1 VIPAADWFLIL
12 ALTGACVTAVTAAG
26 VGLLLLLRRRSV
38 TGLVAVGALVA
49 LGCVAAAVAVTAQ
62 VMFVSGHDLR
72 IVLVVV
78 LVAVPAGSV
87 VALTAGRWVG
97 AGSRELARAARA
109 IGGAGYRPGVRP
121 ATAELAAVADELDC
135 AHHRLVEARERER
148 AVETSHRQMVA
159 GMSHDLRTPLAGL
172 QAMAEALED
181 GVAADPA
188 TVTRYHQR
196 IRAEADRLSG
206 MVGDL
211 FELARIQG
219 SLQLR
224 MQHIGLQNLVD
235 EALASAGPLAQ
246 AKGIK
251 LGGYAQPAVPVE
263 VDATALG
270 RALSNLLANAI
281 RYTPAEGTV
290 EVAAAVEDGRACLA
304 VADSCGGIPA
314 ADLPRV
320 FDVAFRGEAA
330 RTPGGDSGAG
340 LGLAIARGIVEAHK
354 GEIAVVNQG
363 NGCRFVVR
371 LPLATR

>member
-1 VIPAADWFLIL
+1 MIPAADWFLIL

-38 TGLVAVGALVA
+38 TDLVAMGALVA

-181 GVAADPA
+181 GVAAEPA

-330 RTPGGDSGAG
+330 RTPGGGSGAG

>member
-38 TGLVAVGALVA
+38 TDLVAVGALVA

-196 IRAEADRLSG
+196 IRAEADRLSAL
-206 MVGDL
+206 VADL
-211 FELARIQG
+211 FELSRIQG
-219 SLQLR
+219 SPQLQVQR
-224 MQHIGLQNLVD
+224 TGLQDLVD

-251 LGGYAQPAVPVE
+251 LGGHAQPAVPVE
-263 VDATALG
+263 VDPTALG
-270 RALSNLLANAI
+270 RALSNLIANAI
-281 RYTPAEGTV
+281 RHTPADKTV
-290 EVAAAVEDGRACLA
+290 EVAATAEDGRACLA

-354 GEIAVVNQG
+354 GEIAVANQG
-363 NGCRFVVR
+363 DGCRFVMR

>member
-1 VIPAADWFLIL
+1 M
-12 ALTGACVTAVTAAG
+12 TCVPPWPG
-26 VGLLLLLRRRSV
+26 CRRW
-38 TGLVAVGALVA
+38 
-49 LGCVAAAVAVTAQ
+49 
-62 VMFVSGHDLR
+62 
-72 IVLVVV
+72 
-78 LVAVPAGSV
+78 P
-87 VALTAGRWVG
+87 
-97 AGSRELARAARA
+97 
-109 IGGAGYRPGVRP
+109 RP
-121 ATAELAAVADELDC
+121 
-135 AHHRLVEARERER
+135 
-148 AVETSHRQMVA
+148 
-159 GMSHDLRTPLAGL
+159 
-172 QAMAEALED
+172 LED

-211 FELARIQG
+211 FELSRIQG

-224 MQHIGLQNLVD
+224 VQRIGLRDLID

-251 LGGYAQPAVPVE
+251 LVGHAQPAVPVE
-263 VDATALG
+263 VDATELG

-281 RYTPAEGTV
+281 RHTPADGTV

-320 FDVAFRGEAA
+320 FDVAFRGQTA
-330 RTPGGDSGAG
+330 RTPGGDGGAG
-340 LGLAIARGIVEAHK
+340 LGLAIARGIVEAHQ
-354 GEIAVVNQG
+354 GEIAVANQG
-363 NGCRFVVR
+363 NGCQFVVH

>member
-1 VIPAADWFLIL
+1 VIPTADWFLIL

-181 GVAADPA
+181 GVAAEPA

-330 RTPGGDSGAG
+330 RTPGGGSGAG

>member
-1 VIPAADWFLIL
+1 MISAAGWLLIL
-12 ALTGACVTAVTAAG
+12 ALTGACAAAVTAAG
-26 VGLLLLLRRRSV
+26 VGLLRLLRRRSV
-38 TGLVAVGALVA
+38 TSLVAGGALVA
-49 LGCVAAAVAVTAQ
+49 LGCVAATVAVTARA
-62 VMFVSGHDLR
+62 MFVSGHDLR
-72 IVLVVV
+72 VVLVVV

-87 VALTAGRWVG
+87 VALAAGRWVG

-121 ATAELAAVADELDC
+121 ATAELAAVAEELDC

-148 AVETSHRQMVA
+148 AVETSHRQLVA

-196 IRAEADRLSG
+196 IRAEADRLSA

-211 FELARIQG
+211 FELSRIQG

-224 MQHIGLQNLVD
+224 VQRIGLQDLVD
-235 EALASAGPLAQ
+235 EALASASPLAQ

-251 LGGYAQPAVPVE
+251 LAGHAQAAVPVE
-263 VDATALG
+263 VDPTALG

-281 RYTPAEGTV
+281 RHTPAEGTV
-290 EVAAAVEDGRACLA
+290 EVAAAAEDGRACLA

-330 RTPGGDSGAG
+330 RTPGRDGGAG
-340 LGLAIARGIVEAHK
+340 LGLAIARGIVEAHQ
-354 GEIAVVNQG
+354 GEIAVANQG

>member
-1 VIPAADWFLIL
+1 MIPAADWFLIL

-330 RTPGGDSGAG
+330 RTPGGGSGAG

>member
-1 VIPAADWFLIL
+1 VIPAADWLVVL
-12 ALTGACVTAVTAAG
+12 ALTGACVAAVTAAG
-26 VGLLLLLRRRSV
+26 VGFLRLLRRRSV
-38 TGLVAVGALVA
+38 TGLLAVGTLVA
-49 LGCVAAAVAVTAQ
+49 LGSVAAAVAVTARA
-62 VMFVSGHDLR
+62 MFVSGHDLR
-72 IVLVVV
+72 VVLVVV

-87 VALTAGRWVG
+87 VALAVGRWVG
-97 AGSRELARAARA
+97 AGSRELATAARA
-109 IGGAGYRPGVRP
+109 IGGAGYRPGARP
-121 ATAELAAVADELDC
+121 ATAELAAVADELDW

-148 AVETSHRQMVA
+148 AVEISHRQLVA

-172 QAMAEALED
+172 QAMAEALQD
-181 GVAADPA
+181 GVAADQA
-188 TVTRYHQR
+188 TVTRYHQQ

-211 FELARIQG
+211 FELSRIQG
-219 SLQLR
+219 SLQLQVR
-224 MQHIGLQNLVD
+224 RIGLRDLVD

-251 LGGYAQPAVPVE
+251 LAGHAQPAVPVE

-281 RYTPAEGTV
+281 RHTPAEGTV
-290 EVAAAVEDGRACLA
+290 EVAAAAEDGRACLA

-320 FDVAFRGEAA
+320 FDVAFRGQAA

-340 LGLAIARGIVEAHK
+340 LGLAIARGIVEAHE
-354 GEIAVVNQG
+354 GEITVANQG
-363 NGCRFVVR
+363 NGCQFVVR

>member
-1 VIPAADWFLIL
+1 VIPAASWFAVL
-12 ALTGACVTAVTAAG
+12 ALSGVCVAAVTGAG
-26 VGLLLLLRRRSV
+26 VGLLRLLRRRSV

-49 LGCVAAAVAVTAQ
+49 LGSVAAAVSVTARA
-62 VMFVSGHDLR
+62 MFVSGHDLQ
-72 IVLVVV
+72 IVLAVV

-87 VALTAGRWVG
+87 VALAAGRWVG
-97 AGSRELARAARA
+97 AGSRELARAAGA

-148 AVETSHRQMVA
+148 AVETRHRQLVA

-206 MVGDL
+206 MVADL
-211 FELARIQG
+211 FELSRIQG
-219 SLQLR
+219 SLQLQVQR
-224 MQHIGLQNLVD
+224 IGLQDLVD
-235 EALASAGPLAQ
+235 EALASVGPLAQ

-251 LGGYAQPAVPVE
+251 LGGHAQPAVPVE
-263 VDATALG
+263 VDPTALG

-281 RYTPAEGTV
+281 QHTPADKTV
-290 EVAAAVEDGRACLA
+290 EVAAGAEDGRACLA

-320 FDVAFRGEAA
+320 FDVAFRGQAA
-330 RTPGGDSGAG
+330 RTPGEDSGAG
-340 LGLAIARGIVEAHK
+340 LGLAIARGIVEAHE
-354 GEIAVVNQG
+354 GEITVANQG
-363 NGCRFVVR
+363 NGCQFVVR
-371 LPLATR
+371 LPLAAR

>member
-1 VIPAADWFLIL
+1 VIPAAGWFAVL
-12 ALTGACVTAVTAAG
+12 ALTGACVAAVTAAG

-49 LGCVAAAVAVTAQ
+49 LGSVAAAVAVTARA
-62 VMFVSGHDLR
+62 MFVSGHDLR
-72 IVLVVV
+72 VVLAVV

-87 VALTAGRWVG
+87 VALAAGRRVG

-121 ATAELAAVADELDC
+121 ATAELAAVAEELDC

-148 AVETSHRQMVA
+148 AVEISHRQLVA

-172 QAMAEALED
+172 QAMAEALQD

-211 FELARIQG
+211 FELSRIQG
-219 SLQLR
+219 SLQLQVR
-224 MQHIGLQNLVD
+224 RVGLQDLVD
-235 EALASAGPLAQ
+235 EALATAGPLAQ

-251 LGGYAQPAVPVE
+251 LAGHAQPAVPVE
-263 VDATALG
+263 VDPTALG

-281 RYTPAEGTV
+281 RHTPADKTV
-290 EVAAAVEDGRACLA
+290 EVAAAAEDGRACLA

-320 FDVAFRGEAA
+320 FDVAFRGQAA

-340 LGLAIARGIVEAHK
+340 LGLAIARGIVEAHE
-354 GEIAVVNQG
+354 GEITVTNQG
-363 NGCRFVVR
+363 NGCQFVIR

>member
-1 VIPAADWFLIL
+1 MISAAGWFLIL
-12 ALTGACVTAVTAAG
+12 ALTGACVAAVTAAG

-38 TGLVAVGALVA
+38 TSLLAVGALVG
-49 LGCVAAAVAVTAQ
+49 LGCVAAAVAVTAWA
-62 VMFVSGHDLR
+62 MFVSGHDLR
-72 IVLVVV
+72 VVLVVV

-87 VALTAGRWVG
+87 VALAAGRWVG

-148 AVETSHRQMVA
+148 AVEISHRQLVA
-159 GMSHDLRTPLAGL
+159 GISHDLRTPLAGL

-206 MVGDL
+206 MVGEL
-211 FELARIQG
+211 FELSRIQG

-224 MQHIGLQNLVD
+224 VQRIGLRDLVD

-246 AKGIK
+246 AKRINLVGR
-251 LGGYAQPAVPVE
+251 AQPAVPVE
-263 VDATALG
+263 VDATELG

-281 RYTPAEGTV
+281 RHTPADGTV
-290 EVAAAVEDGRACLA
+290 EVDAAVEDGRACLA

-330 RTPGGDSGAG
+330 RTPGRDSGAG
-340 LGLAIARGIVEAHK
+340 LGLAIARGIVEAHE
-354 GEIAVVNQG
+354 GEIAVANQG
-363 NGCRFVVR
+363 TGCRFVVR

>member
-1 VIPAADWFLIL
+1 VISAAGWLLIL
-12 ALTGACVTAVTAAG
+12 ALTGACAAAVTAAG
-26 VGLLLLLRRRSV
+26 VGLLRLLRRRSV
-38 TGLVAVGALVA
+38 TSLVAGGALVA
-49 LGCVAAAVAVTAQ
+49 LGCVAATVAVTARA
-62 VMFVSGHDLR
+62 MFVSGHDLR
-72 IVLVVV
+72 VVLVVV

-87 VALTAGRWVG
+87 VALAAGRWVG

-121 ATAELAAVADELDC
+121 ATAELAAVAEELDC

-148 AVETSHRQMVA
+148 AVEISHRQLVA

-196 IRAEADRLSG
+196 IRAEADRLSA

-211 FELARIQG
+211 FELSRIQG

-224 MQHIGLQNLVD
+224 VQRIGLQDLVD
-235 EALASAGPLAQ
+235 EALASASPLAQ

-251 LGGYAQPAVPVE
+251 LAGHAQAAVPVE
-263 VDATALG
+263 VDPTALG

-281 RYTPAEGTV
+281 RHTPAEGTV
-290 EVAAAVEDGRACLA
+290 EVAAAAEDGRACLA

-330 RTPGGDSGAG
+330 RTPGRDGGAG
-340 LGLAIARGIVEAHK
+340 LGLAIARGIVEAHQ
-354 GEIAVVNQG
+354 GEIAVANQG
-363 NGCRFVVR
+363 DGCRFVVR

>member
-1 VIPAADWFLIL
+1 VISATHWFLIL
-12 ALTGACVTAVTAAG
+12 ILTVACAAAVTAAG
-26 VGLLLLLRRRSV
+26 FGLLLLMRRRSV
-38 TGLVAVGALVA
+38 TALVAVGALVA
-49 LGCVAAAVAVTAQ
+49 LGCVAAAVAVTARA
-62 VMFVSGHDLR
+62 MFVSGHDLQV
-72 IVLVVV
+72 VLAVV

-87 VALTAGRWVG
+87 VALAVGRWVG
-97 AGSRELARAARA
+97 AGSRELASAAHA
-109 IGGAGYRPGVRP
+109 IGGSGYRLGVRP

-135 AHHRLVEARERER
+135 AHHRLVEARQREH
-148 AVETSHRQMVA
+148 AVEISHRQLVA

-172 QAMAEALED
+172 HAMAEALED
-181 GVAADPA
+181 GMAADPE
-188 TVTRYHQR
+188 TVTRYHHQ
-196 IRAEADRLSG
+196 IRAEADRLAG

-211 FELARIQG
+211 FELCRIQG
-219 SLQLR
+219 SPQLQEQR
-224 MQHIGLQNLVD
+224 IGLQDLVD

-251 LGGYAQPAVPVE
+251 LRGHAQPAVPVE

-281 RYTPAEGTV
+281 RHTPAEGTV
-290 EVAAAVEDGRACLA
+290 EVAAAAEDGRACLA

-320 FDVAFRGEAA
+320 FDVAFRGDAA
-330 RTPGGDSGAG
+330 RAPAGDGGAG

-354 GEIAVVNQG
+354 GEIAVTNHG
-363 NGCRFVVR
+363 NGCRFTVR

>member
-1 VIPAADWFLIL
+1 VIPAAEWFEIL
-12 ALTGACVTAVTAAG
+12 ALTGACVAAVTAAG

-49 LGCVAAAVAVTAQ
+49 LGCVAAAVAVTARA
-62 VMFVSGHDLR
+62 MFVSGHDLR

-78 LVAVPAGSV
+78 LVAVSAGSV
-87 VALTAGRWVG
+87 VALAAGRWVG

-148 AVETSHRQMVA
+148 AVEISHRQMVA

-188 TVTRYHQR
+188 MVTRYHQR

-211 FELARIQG
+211 FELSRIQG

-224 MQHIGLQNLVD
+224 MQRIGLQDLVD
-235 EALASAGPLAQ
+235 EALASVGPLAQ

-251 LGGYAQPAVPVE
+251 LGGHAQPAVPVE

-281 RYTPAEGTV
+281 RHTPADGTV
-290 EVAAAVEDGRACLA
+290 ELAATAEDGRACLA

-314 ADLPRV
+314 ADLSRV
-320 FDVAFRGEAA
+320 FDVAFRGGGA
-330 RTPGGDSGAG
+330 RTQGGDSGAG

-354 GEIAVVNQG
+354 GEISVANQG

>member
-87 VALTAGRWVG
+87 VALTAGRWAG

-330 RTPGGDSGAG
+330 RTPGGGSGAG

>member
-1 VIPAADWFLIL
+1 VIPAAGWFLVL
-12 ALTGACVTAVTAAG
+12 ALTGACVAAVTAAG
-26 VGLLLLLRRRSV
+26 VGLLRLLRHRSV
-38 TGLVAVGALVA
+38 TSLVAVGALVA
-49 LGCVAAAVAVTAQ
+49 LGCVAATVAVTARA
-62 VMFVSGHDLR
+62 MFVSGHDLQ

-87 VALTAGRWVG
+87 VALAAGRRVG

-109 IGGAGYRPGVRP
+109 IGGAGYRPGARP

-148 AVETSHRQMVA
+148 AVEASHRQLVA

-172 QAMAEALED
+172 QAMAEALQD
-181 GVAADPA
+181 GVAAGPA
-188 TVTRYHQR
+188 TVTRYHQQ

-211 FELARIQG
+211 FELSRIQG
-219 SLQLR
+219 SLQLQVR
-224 MQHIGLQNLVD
+224 RIGLQDLVD
-235 EALASAGPLAQ
+235 EALAAAGPLAQ

-251 LGGYAQPAVPVE
+251 LAGHAQPAVPVE
-263 VDATALG
+263 VDPTALG

-281 RYTPAEGTV
+281 RHTPADKTV
-290 EVAAAVEDGRACLA
+290 EVAAAAEDGSACLA
-304 VADSCGGIPA
+304 VSDSCGGIPA

-320 FDVAFRGEAA
+320 FDVAFRGQAA

-340 LGLAIARGIVEAHK
+340 LGLAIARGIVEAHQ
-354 GEIAVVNQG
+354 GEITVANHG
-363 NGCRFVVR
+363 NGCQFVVR

>member
-1 VIPAADWFLIL
+1 MIPAAGWFLIL
-12 ALTGACVTAVTAAG
+12 ALTGACVAAVTAAG

-49 LGCVAAAVAVTAQ
+49 LGCVAAAVAVTAWA
-62 VMFVSGHDLR
+62 MFVSGHDLR
-72 IVLVVV
+72 VVLVVV
-78 LVAVPAGSV
+78 LVAVPAASV
-87 VALTAGRWVG
+87 VALAAGRWVG

-121 ATAELAAVADELDC
+121 ATAELAAVAEELDC

-148 AVETSHRQMVA
+148 AVEISHRQLVA

-181 GVAADPA
+181 GVAGDPA
-188 TVTRYHQR
+188 TVTRCHQR

-211 FELARIQG
+211 FELSRIQG

-224 MQHIGLQNLVD
+224 VQRIGLEDLVD
-235 EALASAGPLAQ
+235 EALASADPLAQ

-251 LGGYAQPAVPVE
+251 LAGHAQPAVPVE
-263 VDATALG
+263 VDPTALG

-281 RYTPAEGTV
+281 RHTPAEGTV
-290 EVAAAVEDGRACLA
+290 EVAAAAEDGRACLA

-320 FDVAFRGEAA
+320 FDVAFRGQAA
-330 RTPGGDSGAG
+330 RTPGEDSGAG
-340 LGLAIARGIVEAHK
+340 LGLAIARGIVEAHQ
-354 GEIAVVNQG
+354 GEIAVANQG

>member
-1 VIPAADWFLIL
+1 MR
-12 ALTGACVTAVTAAG
+12 
-26 VGLLLLLRRRSV
+26 RRRSV
-38 TGLVAVGALVA
+38 AGLVAVGALVA
-49 LGCVAAAVAVTAQ
+49 LGSVAAAVVVTARA
-62 VMFVSGHDLR
+62 MFVSGHDLQV
-72 IVLVVV
+72 VLVVV

-87 VALTAGRWVG
+87 VALAAGRWVG

-109 IGGAGYRPGVRP
+109 IGGAGYRPGFRP
-121 ATAELAAVADELDC
+121 ATAELATVADELDC

-159 GMSHDLRTPLAGL
+159 GLSHDLRTPLAGL

-235 EALASAGPLAQ
+235 EALAAAGPLAQ

-251 LGGYAQPAVPVE
+251 LGGHAQPAVPVE

-281 RYTPAEGTV
+281 RHTPAEGMV
-290 EVAAAVEDGRACLA
+290 EVAAAAEAGQACLA

-330 RTPGGDSGAG
+330 RTPEANGDGGGG
-340 LGLAIARGIVEAHK
+340 LGLAIVRGLVEAH
-354 GEIAVVNQG
+354 
-363 NGCRFVVR
+363 R
-371 LPLATR
+371 

>member
-1 VIPAADWFLIL
+1 MISAAGWLLIL
-12 ALTGACVTAVTAAG
+12 ALTGACAAAVTAAG
-26 VGLLLLLRRRSV
+26 VGLLRLLRRRSV
-38 TGLVAVGALVA
+38 TSLVAGGALVA
-49 LGCVAAAVAVTAQ
+49 LGCVAATVAVTARA
-62 VMFVSGHDLR
+62 MFVSGHDLR
-72 IVLVVV
+72 VVLVVV

-87 VALTAGRWVG
+87 VALAAGRWVG

-121 ATAELAAVADELDC
+121 ATAELAAVAEELDC

-148 AVETSHRQMVA
+148 AVEISHRQLVA

-196 IRAEADRLSG
+196 IRAEADRLSA

-211 FELARIQG
+211 FELSRIQG

-224 MQHIGLQNLVD
+224 VQRIGLQDLVD
-235 EALASAGPLAQ
+235 EALASASPLAQ

-251 LGGYAQPAVPVE
+251 LAGHAQAAVPVE
-263 VDATALG
+263 VDPTALG

-281 RYTPAEGTV
+281 RHTPAEGTV
-290 EVAAAVEDGRACLA
+290 EVAAAAEDGRACLA

-330 RTPGGDSGAG
+330 RTPGRDGGAG
-340 LGLAIARGIVEAHK
+340 LGLAIARGIVEAHQ
-354 GEIAVVNQG
+354 GEIAVANQG
-363 NGCRFVVR
+363 DGCRFVVR

>member
-371 LPLATR
+371 LPLATH

>member
-1 VIPAADWFLIL
+1 VISAAGWLLIL
-12 ALTGACVTAVTAAG
+12 ALTGACAAAVTAAG
-26 VGLLLLLRRRSV
+26 VGLLRLLRRRSV
-38 TGLVAVGALVA
+38 TSLVAGGALVA
-49 LGCVAAAVAVTAQ
+49 LGCVAATVAVTARA
-62 VMFVSGHDLR
+62 MFVSGHDLR
-72 IVLVVV
+72 VVLVVV

-87 VALTAGRWVG
+87 VALAAGRWVG

-148 AVETSHRQMVA
+148 AVETSHRQLVA

-196 IRAEADRLSG
+196 IRAEADRLSA

-211 FELARIQG
+211 FELSRIQG

-224 MQHIGLQNLVD
+224 VQRIGLQDLVD
-235 EALASAGPLAQ
+235 EALASASPLAQ

-251 LGGYAQPAVPVE
+251 LAGHAQAAVPVE
-263 VDATALG
+263 VDPTALG

-281 RYTPAEGTV
+281 RHTPAEGTV
-290 EVAAAVEDGRACLA
+290 EVAAAAEDGRACLA

-330 RTPGGDSGAG
+330 RTPGRDGGAG
-340 LGLAIARGIVEAHK
+340 LGLAIARGIVEAHQ
-354 GEIAVVNQG
+354 GEIAVANQG
-363 NGCRFVVR
+363 DGCRFVVR

>member
-330 RTPGGDSGAG
+330 RTPGGGSGAG

>member
-1 VIPAADWFLIL
+1 VIPAAGWFVVL
-12 ALTGACVTAVTAAG
+12 ALTGACVAAVTAAG
-26 VGLLLLLRRRSV
+26 VGLLRLLRRRSV
-38 TGLVAVGALVA
+38 TGLVAMGALVA
-49 LGCVAAAVAVTAQ
+49 LGSVAATVAVTARA
-62 VMFVSGHDLR
+62 MFVSGHDLR
-72 IVLVVV
+72 VVLVVV

-87 VALTAGRWVG
+87 VALAVGRCVG
-97 AGSRELARAARA
+97 AGSRELATAARA

-148 AVETSHRQMVA
+148 AVEISHRQLVA

-172 QAMAEALED
+172 QAMAEALQD

-211 FELARIQG
+211 FELSRIQG
-219 SLQLR
+219 SLQLQVQR
-224 MQHIGLQNLVD
+224 TGLQDLID

-251 LGGYAQPAVPVE
+251 LVGHAQPAVPVE
-263 VDATALG
+263 VDATELG

-281 RYTPAEGTV
+281 RHTPAEGTV

-320 FDVAFRGEAA
+320 FDVAFRGQAA
-330 RTPGGDSGAG
+330 RTPGGDGGAG
-340 LGLAIARGIVEAHK
+340 LGLAIARGIVEAHQ
-354 GEIAVVNQG
+354 GEITVANQG
-363 NGCRFVVR
+363 NGCRFVVH
-371 LPLATR
+371 LPLAAR

>member
-1 VIPAADWFLIL
+1 MISAAEWFLIL
-12 ALTGACVTAVTAAG
+12 ALTGACVAAVTAAG

-38 TGLVAVGALVA
+38 TGLVAVGALVG
-49 LGCVAAAVAVTAQ
+49 LGGVAAAVAVTAR
-62 VMFVSGHDLR
+62 VMFVSGHDLWV
-72 IVLVVV
+72 VLVVV

-87 VALTAGRWVG
+87 VALAVGRWVG
-97 AGSRELARAARA
+97 AGSRELARAART

-135 AHHRLVEARERER
+135 AHHRLVDARERDR
-148 AVETSHRQMVA
+148 AVEISHRQMVA
-159 GMSHDLRTPLAGL
+159 GLSHDLRTPLAGL

-196 IRAEADRLSG
+196 IRAEAERLSG

-224 MQHIGLQNLVD
+224 MQRVGLQDLVD

-251 LGGYAQPAVPVE
+251 LGGHAQPSVPIE

-281 RYTPAEGTV
+281 RHTPAEGTV
-290 EVAAAVEDGRACLA
+290 EVAAAAEEGRACLA

-354 GEIAVVNQG
+354 GEIAVANQG

-371 LPLATR
+371 LPLASR